1 VPPGRWLLLSPAR
14 SSACGRPSTEAAYR
28 SLESDQPVRCPK
40 CPAYPEAFLGCTCSS
55 ETLARGKTCRSP
67 SRCRLSSQPQGPGQ
81 NVRRVLLMAVNALSC
96 DPVPVP
102 KSRECRDKLGGTGSL
117 GSYWPPGAAGIR
129 MSVAVSGFRVDM
141 SNTAGSEDEF
151 HR

>member
-1 VPPGRWLLLSPAR
+1 
-14 SSACGRPSTEAAYR
+14 
-28 SLESDQPVRCPK
+28 
-40 CPAYPEAFLGCTCSS
+40 
-55 ETLARGKTCRSP
+55 
-67 SRCRLSSQPQGPGQ
+67 
-81 NVRRVLLMAVNALSC
+81 MAVNALSC